1 MNVQSLFEKP
11 IDRPIEGVIKADD
24 EATLHLE
31 FEEYVLTKEVKK
43 RLDAFLS
50 AYNQYEGANGVWIS
64 GFFGSGKSH
73 LLKML
78 ALLLENRQIDG
89 TCALE
94 LFLPKCDKETFLRG
108 DLQRAVAIPSKSI
121 LFNIDQKADVISKTQ
136 LDALL
141 AVFVKVFDETCGYYG
156 KQGYIAQF
164 ERDLDSRGLYADFKA
179 AYQVKAGRAW
189 EVGREQALLEGRNIA
204 AAYAKVTG
212 MPETDTLGI
221 LDKYRSQYKMSI
233 EDFAEQVKAYID
245 KRGPQFRLNF
255 FVDEV
260 GQYIANNTKLMTNLQ
275 TIAESLATKCR
286 GRSWII
292 VTAQEEMT
300 TVLGEMP
307 VRAGEDFS
315 KIQARFANRLK
326 LTSADV
332 EQVIQKRLLLK
343 KAEKTNCLL
352 DLYQREV
359 NNLRTLFEFADGAQT
374 YRSYRD
380 SEHFIDSYPFVP
392 YQYSL
397 FQASIQNLSEHGDF
411 EGQHSSVGERSMLG
425 VFQQV
430 VKDIRNLEVGSLA
443 TFDRMYEGIRTALKT
458 NIQRPIHMAE
468 RNLENPIAVR
478 LLKAL
483 FLVKYVKGFKASVR
497 NLSIL
502 LFDDFG
508 QDLMQLQKK
517 VQEALELLEQ
527 QTYIQ
532 RNGIFYEFLTD
543 EEKDIEQE
551 IKNTG
556 VEAADVANE
565 LASLVFDHALKER
578 KIRIDSN
585 GQDYLFARKLDD
597 KLQGREQELTIHV
610 ISSFHENS
618 GDESV
623 LRMRNMG
630 SDELLVV
637 MPQDDRL
644 IRDLLMFK
652 RTEKYIRQNLSVTQ
666 QETVKRIL
674 TDKGF
679 QNRDRYSDLQQRVKA
694 LVGAANLYVDG
705 SAVEGGSG
713 DAQTRILRGFQ
724 ELILRTY
731 PNRRMLAAAS
741 YSESDIG
748 RILAE
753 QQEGLFGNEAAN
765 LSEAEQEMLSF
776 IQANSRLGVRTT
788 VKSVLERFE
797 RKQYGWPY
805 PAILCVLAKLCARS
819 KVEARADGNLL
830 EAAAIE
836 AALKNTQRQANT
848 ILEPQ
853 IEFTAAQVRKLKD
866 FYEEFFSHPP
876 SSTEAKA
883 LALDTAKAMQEKY
896 TALQLQ
902 QAKQEVYPFLQTLAV
917 AVAKVQ
923 KALGK
928 PYAWYL
934 TELPAM
940 AAELMEIKE
949 TILDP
954 LDSFWHGPQLEIYRT
969 AAEFVNRER
978 LNFSYVDG
986 QEAESVVSMLANPSC
1001 FKGGCIQQLKHDV
1014 EVLKQK
1020 ISVQLAK
1027 ECAEAKAKL
1036 TKLKERLQSMPDFQQ
1051 LAPEHQTQI
1060 LEPFS
1065 NTKTMLETQI
1075 LIAVVRDN
1083 LRRFEEEEYPKLLTR
1098 LVSFSQPP
1106 VKPEPEPH
1114 KPDQPYTARLAPEK
1128 VAEPTVEYI
1137 TNRSISVPFDKAWLS
1152 DEADV
1157 EEYIQ
1162 AAKAAFLQE
1171 IRKGKRIQV

>member
-1 MNVQSLFEKP
+1 M
-11 IDRPIEGVIKADD
+11 
-24 EATLHLE
+24 
-31 FEEYVLTKEVKK
+31 
-43 RLDAFLS
+43 
-50 AYNQYEGANGVWIS
+50 
-64 GFFGSGKSH
+64 
-73 LLKML
+73 
-78 ALLLENRQIDG
+78 
-89 TCALE
+89 
-94 LFLPKCDKETFLRG
+94 
-108 DLQRAVAIPSKSI
+108 
-121 LFNIDQKADVISKTQ
+121 
-136 LDALL
+136 
-141 AVFVKVFDETCGYYG
+141 
-156 KQGYIAQF
+156 
-164 ERDLDSRGLYADFKA
+164 
-179 AYQVKAGRAW
+179 
-189 EVGREQALLEGRNIA
+189 
-204 AAYAKVTG
+204 
-212 MPETDTLGI
+212 
-221 LDKYRSQYKMSI
+221 
-233 EDFAEQVKAYID
+233 
-245 KRGPQFRLNF
+245 
-255 FVDEV
+255 
-260 GQYIANNTKLMTNLQ
+260 
-275 TIAESLATKCR
+275 
-286 GRSWII
+286 
-292 VTAQEEMT
+292 
-300 TVLGEMP
+300 
-307 VRAGEDFS
+307 
-315 KIQARFANRLK
+315 
-326 LTSADV
+326 
-332 EQVIQKRLLLK
+332 
-343 KAEKTNCLL
+343 
-352 DLYQREV
+352 
-359 NNLRTLFEFADGAQT
+359 
-374 YRSYRD
+374 
-380 SEHFIDSYPFVP
+380 
-392 YQYSL
+392 
-397 FQASIQNLSEHGDF
+397 
-411 EGQHSSVGERSMLG
+411 
-425 VFQQV
+425 
-430 VKDIRNLEVGSLA
+430 
-443 TFDRMYEGIRTALKT
+443 
-458 NIQRPIHMAE
+458 
-468 RNLENPIAVR
+468 
-478 LLKAL
+478 
-483 FLVKYVKGFKASVR
+483 
-497 NLSIL
+497 
-502 LFDDFG
+502 
-508 QDLMQLQKK
+508 
-517 VQEALELLEQ
+517 EQ

-644 IRDLLMFK
+644 IRDLLMYK

-830 EAAAIE
+830 EAVAIE

-883 LALDTAKAMQEKY
+883 LALDTAMAMQEKY
-896 TALQLQ
+896 TALQLL

-954 LDSFWHGPQLEIYRT
+954 LDSFWHGPQVEIYRT
-969 AAEFVNRER
+969 AADFVNRER

-986 QEAESVVSMLANPSC
+986 QESESVVSMLANPSC
-1001 FKGGCIQQLKHDV
+1001 FKGGCMQQLKHDV

-1106 VKPEPEPH
+1106 VKPESEPH
-1114 KPDQPYTARLAPEK
+1114 KPDQPYIPKLAPEK
-1128 VAEPTVEYI
+1128 VAEPKVEYI
-1137 TNRSISVPFDKAWLS
+1137 TNRSILVPFDKAWLS
-1152 DEADV
+1152 DEVDV

-1162 AAKAAFLQE
+1162 AAKAAFLEE